1 MNDFGRV
8 VLRVAAVIMFM
19 SALMVPSLAHAQGT
33 ASINGT
39 VTDPSGAV
47 IPGASVSATNEA
59 TNLIRETATAG
70 DGTYSVVSLAP
81 GIYNITIAKPGLKT
95 LKFAAVTLTVDQALT
110 LDAKLELSSAAQTVL
125 VEGTN
130 IVPINTTDSQV
141 SNVVDEKQIAAL
153 PLILRDPYQLVL
165 LTPGTTYTNTGTL
178 GFSVNGGRDRNNNF
192 LLDGTNNNDPGVPG
206 SGLLTLNPDSTE
218 EFRVITDGYLPEFG
232 RNSSSV
238 IDIITRSGTNSF
250 HGDIY
255 YFGRWNALGAR
266 DFFNTPDTGRQSPY
280 VRNTF
285 GTSIGGPVIKNKVF
299 FFFNY
304 EGNRFATATT
314 SVATVPD
321 AAFKTGDFTFVDQSQ
336 NPPVSVPIDV
346 STPGS
351 ANNRFG
357 LVLDPQAQ
365 KILNFYPAPNGPDVV
380 QGISSQ
386 YFFGDTDLNNASN
399 YLGKVDYLIT
409 PRNTL
414 SVRYLANKGSDNG
427 GSTNVLPV

>member
-1 MNDFGRV
+1 VHARKGLEIAFLLLDPLPNEGCVMVRWGR
-8 VLRVAAVIMFM
+8 LFPRVFVCAMLAVALTAP
-19 SALMVPSLAHAQGT
+19 SALRAQGT

-47 IPGASVSATNEA
+47 VPGVAISVLNEA
-59 TNLIRETATAG
+59 TNATREIQTT
-70 DGTYSVVSLAP
+70 DTGTYSISNLAP
-81 GIYNITIAKPGLKT
+81 GTYDITFAKAGLKT
-95 LKFAAVTLTVDQALT
+95 VKFAAVTLTVDQALT
-110 LDAKLELSSAAQTVL
+110 LDAALEVGPATQTVT
-125 VEGTN
+125 VEGTD
-130 IVPINTTDSQV
+130 IAPIDTTDSQV

-165 LTPGTTYTNTGTL
+165 LTPGTTYTNTTSG

-206 SGLLTLNPDSTE
+206 TGLVTLNPDATE

-232 RNSSSV
+232 RNSSAV
-238 IDIITRSGTNSF
+238 IDIITRSGTNDL
-250 HGDIY
+250 HGDVY

-285 GTSIGGPVIKNKVF
+285 GASVGGPVIKNKLF
-299 FFFNY
+299 YFFNY

-321 AAFKTGDFTFVDQSQ
+321 AAFKTGVFTYTD
-336 NPPVSVPIDV
+336 PTAGPVSINV

-351 ANNRFG
+351 ANNGFH
-357 LVLDPQAQ
+357 LALDPQTQ
-365 KILNFYPAPNGPDVV
+365 KILNFYPAPNGPLS
-380 QGISSQ
+380 QGS
-386 YFFGDTDLNNASN
+386 
-399 YLGKVDYLIT
+399 IT
-409 PRNTL
+409 
-414 SVRYLANKGSDNG
+414 
-427 GSTNVLPV
+427 